1 MLLNVFRR
9 TLPAILALVFTA
21 LPALHAQRLPE
32 GVHPEHYSL
41 TLTPDLKA
49 ATFAGEE
56 TIDVVLDRPSTTIT
70 LNAAEIKFL
79 SVKATVRVLSLR
91 SQAAQVSLDDAK
103 EQATFTFRA
112 AACLRARFR

>member
-1 MLLNVFRR
+1 MPLKTLRR
-9 TLPAILALVFTA
+9 PLAAISVLVLTA

-49 ATFAGEE
+49 ATFTGEE

-79 SVKATVRVLSLR
+79 SVKATAGAAGL
-91 SQAAQVSLDDAK
+91 QTAQVSLDDEK
-103 EQATFTFRA
+103 EQATFTFGEPLPA
-112 AACLRARFR
+112 G